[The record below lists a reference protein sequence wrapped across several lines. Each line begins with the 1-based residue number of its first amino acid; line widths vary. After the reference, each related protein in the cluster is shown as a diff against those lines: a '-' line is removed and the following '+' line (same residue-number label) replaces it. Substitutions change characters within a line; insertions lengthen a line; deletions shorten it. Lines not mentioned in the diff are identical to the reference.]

1 MNRSLV
7 NRTELALQVQRRAAK
22 INRAG
27 QTLPA
32 APRVTRA
39 AAPTPSKLTRL
50 KLQ

>member
-27 QTLPA
+27 QTLAKSPD
-32 APRVTRA
+32 VTKA
-39 AAPTPSKLTRL
+39 TAPTPSKLTRL